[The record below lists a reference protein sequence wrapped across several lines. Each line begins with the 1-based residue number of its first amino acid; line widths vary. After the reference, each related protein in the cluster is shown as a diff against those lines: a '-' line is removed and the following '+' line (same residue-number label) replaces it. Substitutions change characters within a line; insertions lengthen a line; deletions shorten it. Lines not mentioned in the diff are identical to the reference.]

1 MSNSIQMNIDN
12 TNITIKDHHQN
23 TKQLCR
29 APGSPVPGHLAH
41 HLAETSVRQLVPNLG
56 HEVTTISSLHTSI
69 VCTIFGGLMT
79 EMMQVMMMMIN
90 MMIIRMIKIVR
101 LTSGVGKSEAK
112 LAVLSDIAR
121 SWYV

>member
-41 HLAETSVRQLVPNLG
+41 HLAETSVRQLVPNLE
-56 HEVTTISSLHTSI
+56 HELTTISSLHTS
-69 VCTIFGGLMT
+69 
-79 EMMQVMMMMIN
+79 MMLLLLMMIN

-101 LTSGVGKSEAK
+101 ITSGVGRSEAK

>member
-1 MSNSIQMNIDN
+1 MNIDN

-23 TKQLCR
+23 TKHLCR

-56 HEVTTISSLHTSI
+56 HEVTTISSLHI
-69 VCTIFGGLMT
+69 IMVCTIFGGLMI
-79 EMMQVMMMMIN
+79 EIMLLMMMIN
-90 MMIIRMIKIVR
+90 MIIIRMIKIVR
-101 LTSGVGKSEAK
+101 ITSGVGRSEAK

-121 SWYV
+121 S